1 MTNPTA
7 KTNDGDATD
16 DPAGSGA
23 VSRRTVLAGMSAA
36 AVLAGTNTMLPAGA
50 AAEARSLNRAGG
62 PPGQLVVLFLRG
74 GQDHLSAVVPYTD
87 SNYYALRPSISIPA
101 AQVLDLD
108 GTLGFHPSMPG
119 MHGLF
124 QDGRLA
130 VVTGAGNLGESRSHF
145 AAQDLSEYGAT
156 AIPPDQLGWLG
167 RYLAG
172 SAGGD
177 DSVFRGLTI
186 GNNVNLSLRGYPALG
201 VPNIETFGLG
211 GMSGYSSGYE
221 SLLRGVYAGTSVAE
235 STGTTVL
242 DAIGSIG
249 TISGSTAQDEGARAF
264 ADIAAL
270 LDGDLGVEVVTYNL
284 GHWDTHDAMGTWDD
298 GEMMYLLSELD
309 SYLANFQADLDARGL
324 TDVTTVVMTEFGR
337 RVFENGSGGCDHG
350 LGSAMY
356 VLGGAVN
363 GGQVFGSIPAL
374 TTANIAPH
382 GYDVPIAIDQRDVLC
397 DVAGAVLGLADPASL
412 FPEHVHTPVGVTV

>member
-1 MTNPTA
+1 MSKPLSDTT
-7 KTNDGDATD
+7 
-16 DPAGSGA
+16 SS

-36 AVLAGTNTMLPAGA
+36 AALAGTHTALTTGA
-50 AAEARSLNRAGG
+50 VAESRSVNQAGG

-124 QDGRLA
+124 QAGRLA
-130 VVTGAGNLGESRSHF
+130 VVAGAGNLGKSRSHF
-145 AAQDLSEYGAT
+145 HAQDLWEFGAT

-167 RYLAG
+167 RYLAN
-172 SAGGD
+172 SAGSD
-177 DSVFRGLTI
+177 DSVFRGLTV
-186 GNNVNLSLRGYPALG
+186 GNNVNLSLRGHPALG
-201 VPNIETFGLG
+201 VPDIASFGLG
-211 GMSGYSSGYE
+211 GRSGYSSGYE
-221 SLLRGVYAGTSVAE
+221 NLLRGAYAGTSTAE

-242 DAIGSIG
+242 DAIDQVG
-249 TISGSTAQDEGARAF
+249 TLSGSTARDAGARAF

-270 LDGDLGVEVVTYNL
+270 LDADLGVEVVTYNL
-284 GHWDTHDAMGTWDD
+284 GHWDTHDAMGTWDN
-298 GEMMYLLSELD
+298 GEMMYLLAELD
-309 SYLANFQADLDARGL
+309 AYLTNFQADLDARGL
-324 TDVTTVVMTEFGR
+324 ANVTTVVMTEFGR

-356 VLGGAVN
+356 LMGGAVN
-363 GGQVFGSIPAL
+363 GGQVFGTVPEL
-374 TTANIAPH
+374 TTANIEPH
-382 GYDVPIAIDQRDVLC
+382 GFDVPIAVDQRDVLC
-397 DVAGAVLGLADPASL
+397 DVARDVLGLADPASL
-412 FPEHVHTPVGVTV
+412 FPDHTHASVGVTV